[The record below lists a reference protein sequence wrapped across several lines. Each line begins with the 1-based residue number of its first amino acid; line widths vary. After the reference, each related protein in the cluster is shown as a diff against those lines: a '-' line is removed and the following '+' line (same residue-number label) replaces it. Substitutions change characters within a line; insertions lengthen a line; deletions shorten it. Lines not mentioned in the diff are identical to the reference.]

1 MVHVQ
6 WRASSPGGKHL
17 NDEDATIGG
26 LTRRL
31 DHGEAPKGPE
41 RVALVSLERDG
52 GQRRASR
59 RAHLTLPSACANV
72 VVRESVTP
80 TLLRRTQGGSAA
92 SATPASWQP

>member
-1 MVHVQ
+1 PQ
-6 WRASSPGGKHL
+6 RSPSCPYTTLFRSHL

-41 RVALVSLERDG
+41 RVALVAFERDG

-59 RAHLTLPSACANV
+59 RAHLTLPSV
-72 VVRESVTP
+72 LRERRGSRGCGADSTP
-80 TLLRRTQGGSAA
+80 DRKSTRLNS
-92 SATPASWQP
+92 SHEWI